1 MSDDAF
7 TPKNTRGFDA
17 ETLQVLNEAFRILAT
32 EYEGRFAP
40 ATIHR
45 IMMTT
50 WTGKTTIQRLVNR
63 TRCELMLS

>member
-1 MSDDAF
+1 MPDAF
-7 TPKNTRGFDA
+7 TTENTRGFDA
-17 ETLQVLNEAFRILAT
+17 QTLHVLNEAFRILVT
-32 EYEGRFAP
+32 EYKGRFAP

-63 TRCELMLS
+63 TRCELLLT